1 MFFLETLQHRRKH
14 QSLIMLY
21 RYLHNNGLKYIKDF
35 FASEKLNVIYFIYTE
50 YSHCE
55 ILSFASFFKV

>member
-1 MFFLETLQHRRKH
+1 
-14 QSLIMLY
+14 MLY
-21 RYLHNNGLKYIKDF
+21 RYLHNNGPKYIKDF